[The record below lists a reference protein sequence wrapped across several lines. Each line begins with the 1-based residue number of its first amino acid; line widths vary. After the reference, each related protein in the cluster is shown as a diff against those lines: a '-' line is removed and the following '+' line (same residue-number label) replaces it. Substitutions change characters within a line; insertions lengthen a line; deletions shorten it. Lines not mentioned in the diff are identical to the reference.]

1 MPVPRSFRNHARLTL
16 LEMKYLLF
24 AYLELSSKE
33 DVDSAFEQIEEL
45 VLFGMHFPFV
55 TYPGRIDRENT
66 HPATVELHG

>member
-1 MPVPRSFRNHARLTL
+1 MPVPHSLRNHARLTL

-33 DVDSAFEQIEEL
+33 DVNSAFDQIEEL

-55 TYPGRIDRENT
+55 TYPGRIDRENAD
-66 HPATVELHG
+66 PATVELHG